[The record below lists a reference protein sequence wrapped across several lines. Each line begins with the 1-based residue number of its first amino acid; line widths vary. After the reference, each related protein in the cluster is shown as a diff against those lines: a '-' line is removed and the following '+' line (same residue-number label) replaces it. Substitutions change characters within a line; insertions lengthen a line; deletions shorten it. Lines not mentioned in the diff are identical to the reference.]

1 MVVDVSTVTMS
12 IGEAAIETM
21 RKIDAIVYEAQ
32 MGIMMEEYTYL
43 QENGVLMEAEDKISI
58 VQRVKD
64 AISKMVDTLLNLL
77 ITAKQNIDKKV
88 KEIKQNHEAKMAAR
102 KVVKELN
109 DIYDEVK
116 KDAEESKKKAD
127 KTTDTS
133 VLNDIMNK
141 FKKTCN
147 DAANSI
153 KKKTKTVKIDILDAN
168 GNKIATTNGKVEVSG

>member
-21 RKIDAIVYEAQ
+21 RQIDAIVYEAQ

-43 QENGVLMEAEDKISI
+43 QENGVLMEAEEKVGI

-64 AISKMVDTLLNLL
+64 AISRMVDTLLNLL

-88 KEIKQNHEAKMAAR
+88 KKIKQNHEAKVAAR
-102 KVVKELN
+102 KIVKELD

-133 VLNDIMNK
+133 VLSNILNK

-147 DAANSI
+147 DAADSI
-153 KKKTKTVKIDILDAN
+153 KRKTKTVKIDILDSN
-168 GNKIATTNGKVEVSG
+168 GKKIATTKGKVEVSG

>member
-1 MVVDVSTVTMS
+1 MVIDVSAVTMS

-21 RKIDAIVYEAQ
+21 RQIDAIVYEAQ
-32 MGIMMEEYTYL
+32 MDIMMEEYTYL
-43 QENGVLMEAEDKISI
+43 QENGVLMEAEEKVGI

-88 KEIKQNHEAKMAAR
+88 KEIKQNHEAKVAAR
-102 KVVKELN
+102 KIAKELD

-133 VLNDIMNK
+133 VLNGILNK

-147 DAANSI
+147 DAADSI
-153 KKKTKTVKIDILDAN
+153 KKKTKSVKIDILDAN
-168 GNKIATTNGKVEVSG
+168 GKKIGTTKVKVEVSG

>member
-12 IGEAAIETM
+12 SGEAAIETM
-21 RKIDAIVYEAQ
+21 RQIDAIVYEAQ

-43 QENGVLMEAEDKISI
+43 QENGVLMEAEEKVGI

-88 KEIKQNHEAKMAAR
+88 KEIKQNHEAKVAAR
-102 KVVKELN
+102 KIVKELD

-116 KDAEESKKKAD
+116 KDAEESKK
-127 KTTDTS
+127 
-133 VLNDIMNK
+133 
-141 FKKTCN
+141 
-147 DAANSI
+147 
-153 KKKTKTVKIDILDAN
+153 
-168 GNKIATTNGKVEVSG
+168 

>member
-1 MVVDVSTVTMS
+1 MVVDVSSVTMS

-43 QENGVLMEAEDKISI
+43 QENGVLMEAEEKVGI

-77 ITAKQNIDKKV
+77 ITAKQNINKKV
-88 KEIKQNHEAKMAAR
+88 KEIKQNNESEMIAR
-102 KVVKELN
+102 KIVKEI
-109 DIYDEVK
+109 DYIYDEVK

-133 VLNDIMNK
+133 VLNGILNK
-141 FKKTCN
+141 FKETCN
-147 DAANSI
+147 DAADAI
-153 KKKTKTVKIDILDAN
+153 KKRANTVKIDILDAN
-168 GNKIATTNGKVEVSG
+168 GKKIGTTRGKVEVSG

>member
-21 RKIDAIVYEAQ
+21 RQIDAIVYEAQ

-43 QENGVLMEAEDKISI
+43 QENGVLMEAEEKVGI

-88 KEIKQNHEAKMAAR
+88 KEIKQNHEAKVATR
-102 KVVKELN
+102 KIVKEL
-109 DIYDEVK
+109 DYI
-116 KDAEESKKKAD
+116 
-127 KTTDTS
+127 
-133 VLNDIMNK
+133 
-141 FKKTCN
+141 
-147 DAANSI
+147 
-153 KKKTKTVKIDILDAN
+153 
-168 GNKIATTNGKVEVSG
+168 

>member
-21 RKIDAIVYEAQ
+21 RQIDAIVYEAQ
-32 MGIMMEEYTYL
+32 IGIMMEEYTYL
-43 QENGVLMEAEDKISI
+43 QENGVLMEAEEKVGI

-77 ITAKQNIDKKV
+77 ITAKHNIDKKV
-88 KEIKQNHEAKMAAR
+88 KEIKQNHEAKVAAR
-102 KVVKELN
+102 KIVKELD

-133 VLNDIMNK
+133 ILNNILNK
-141 FKKTCN
+141 FKTKCN
-147 DAANSI
+147 DAA
-153 KKKTKTVKIDILDAN
+153 KTVKSKTETVKADILDAN
-168 GNKIATTNGKVEVSG
+168 GKKIATTKTKIQVSG

>member
-43 QENGVLMEAEDKISI
+43 QENGVSMEAEEKVGI

-88 KEIKQNHEAKMAAR
+88 KEIKQNHEAKVAAR
-102 KVVKELN
+102 KIVKELD

-133 VLNDIMNK
+133 VLSNILNK
-141 FKKTCN
+141 FKETCN
-147 DAANSI
+147 DAADSI
-153 KKKTKTVKIDILDAN
+153 KKKTKTVKIDILDSN
-168 GNKIATTNGKVEVSG
+168 GKKIATTKGKVEVSG

>member
-1 MVVDVSTVTMS
+1 MVVDVSVVTMS

-21 RKIDAIVYEAQ
+21 RQIDAIVYEAQ
-32 MGIMMEEYTYL
+32 MGIMIEEYTYL
-43 QENGVLMEAEDKISI
+43 QENGVLMEAEEKVGI

-77 ITAKQNIDKKV
+77 IAAKQNINKKV
-88 KEIKQNHEAKMAAR
+88 KDIKQNHEAKVVAL
-102 KVVKELN
+102 KIVKEL
-109 DIYDEVK
+109 DDVYDEVK

-127 KTTDTS
+127 MTTDTS
-133 VLNDIMNK
+133 VLNDILNK

-147 DAANSI
+147 DAADSI

-168 GNKIATTNGKVEVSG
+168 GKKITTTKGKVEVSG

>member
-21 RKIDAIVYEAQ
+21 RKIDAIVYEAR
-32 MGIMMEEYTYL
+32 MGIIMEEYTYL
-43 QENGVLMEAEDKISI
+43 QENGALMEAEDKISI

-88 KEIKQNHEAKMAAR
+88 KEIKQNHEAKVAAR
-102 KVVKELN
+102 KIVKELN

-147 DAANSI
+147 DAADSI

-168 GNKIATTNGKVEVSG
+168 GNKIATTNGKVKVSG

>member
-21 RKIDAIVYEAQ
+21 RRIDAIVYEAQ

-43 QENGVLMEAEDKISI
+43 QENGVLMEAEEKIGI

-88 KEIKQNHEAKMAAR
+88 KEIKQNHEAKVAAR
-102 KVVKELN
+102 KIVKELD
-109 DIYDEVK
+109 DIYYEVK

-133 VLNDIMNK
+133 VLSNILNK
-141 FKKTCN
+141 FKETCN
-147 DAANSI
+147 DAADSI
-153 KKKTKTVKIDILDAN
+153 KKKTKIVEIDILDVN
-168 GNKIATTNGKVEVSG
+168 GTTIGTTKSKVKVIG